1 MRILL
6 SAFACKPHSGS
17 ETGVGWRWAC
27 ELAKQHEVIVLTD
40 ISRRA
45 AIEAEMAARPTP
57 QLKFHYYRPALLRRI
72 PLVTRTANLL
82 YLAWQFGV
90 VAEARRLHQMQPF
103 DYTQHLTYGVFRN
116 PSFLGS
122 LGIPFV
128 FGPVGGGE
136 HCPWVL
142 TRSMPFSEKLREYAR
157 AVINGFAYFDPFLR
171 RSLTKATLILT
182 KTPQTRHAL
191 PRRFHERCVDFLEI
205 GIDPVPD
212 ESIDLRGQRGE
223 RFRIVFA
230 GRLLGLKGVHLALRA
245 IGRLV
250 QDGRQLEFHIIGEGP
265 MRPVLGRLARELGIS
280 SCVHW
285 HGLMPQV
292 ELFER
297 YREMDCLLFPSL
309 HDSSGNV
316 VLEAMSFGLPV
327 VCLDLGGPPEI
338 LAGQGGIAVATDGL
352 DEDGVATAL
361 AGATASLMDSPALL
375 ERLRHEARRRSE
387 CMTWERRINDAVM
400 LIQGQLAKSDS
411 LIPALLEQNR

>member
-27 ELAKQHEVIVLTD
+27 ELAKQHDVFVLTD
-40 ISRRA
+40 ISRRE
-45 AIEAEMAARPTP
+45 AIETEMLTRPNP
-57 QLKFHYYRPALLRRI
+57 RLKFHYFRPAMLRRI
-72 PLVTRTANLL
+72 PLGARTANLL

-90 VAEARRLHQMQPF
+90 VAEARRLHQAQPF
-103 DYTQHLTYGVFRN
+103 DYAQHLTYGVFRN

-142 TRSMPFSEKLREYAR
+142 TRSMPFSEKLREYLR
-157 AVINGFAYFDPFLR
+157 AVVNGIAYFDPFLR
-171 RSLTKATLILT
+171 RSLAKATLILT
-182 KTPQTRHAL
+182 KTPQTRQAL
-191 PRRFHERCVDFLEI
+191 PRRFHERCIDFLEI
-205 GIDPVPD
+205 GIDPVPA
-212 ESIDLRGQRGE
+212 ETIDLGGQRGE

-230 GRLLGLKGVHLALRA
+230 GRLLGLKGVHLALQA

-265 MRPVLGRLARELGIS
+265 MRRVLESLAQELGIS
-280 SCVHW
+280 DCVHW
-285 HGLMPQV
+285 HGLMPQA
-292 ELFER
+292 ELFKH

-327 VCLDLGGPPEI
+327 ICLDLGGPPEI
-338 LAGQGGIAVATDGL
+338 LAGQGGIVVATGGL
-352 DEDGVATAL
+352 DESGVATAL
-361 AGATASLMDSPALL
+361 AGATASLMDDAILL
-375 ERLRHEARRRSE
+375 EHLRHEARRRSE

-400 LIQGQLAKSDS
+400 LLRGKLAKSDTAA
-411 LIPALLEQNR
+411 PTLLEQNR